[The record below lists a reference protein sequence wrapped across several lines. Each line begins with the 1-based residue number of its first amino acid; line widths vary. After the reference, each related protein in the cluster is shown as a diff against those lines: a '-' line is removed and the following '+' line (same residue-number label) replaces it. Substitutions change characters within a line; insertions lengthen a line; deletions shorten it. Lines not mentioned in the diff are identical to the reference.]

1 MRLFLKLGTSKS
13 NRVGE
18 DPRAGLCLLRW
29 VYCIIINHQG
39 LYFLPH
45 CAL

>member
-1 MRLFLKLGTSKS
+1 MILFLKLGANKS

-18 DPRAGLCLLRW
+18 DPRAGLCLLGW
-29 VYCIIINHQG
+29 MYCIIINRQV

-45 CAL
+45 CPL